1 MKAPKR
7 IVTLTPQEHRF
18 VIQGL
23 IEVRNE
29 LIKEGKC
36 SNIFDDLLIKL
47 QRSKRRIVQKQS

>member
-7 IVTLTPQEHRF
+7 IVTLTPQQQRF

-29 LIKEGKC
+29 LIKECKC
-36 SNIFDDLLIKL
+36 SNIFDDLFIKL
-47 QRSKRRIVQKQS
+47 YGDK